1 MEQKKNACSSVAASV
16 QKVADEALVG
26 LFQQCPEEALA
37 ELQRRY
43 GAYCFQIAYRVLKN
57 REDAEECVGDV
68 LLRCWETFPQAAPRC
83 LRAYLGA
90 TARNLA
96 ITRYRKQ
103 HTEKRCGDGWTLP
116 LYGTLAGNS
125 QDLEEMVCHDLLV
138 RQCLRSVLEALSSE
152 NQKLFLGYYVL
163 GMPVSA
169 LTAEFSLSEPCL
181 RGRLYRMKLRFR
193 RELARQGL
201 SLPACGPGTT

>member
-1 MEQKKNACSSVAASV
+1 MEQKRTARGPAAADV
-16 QKVADEALVG
+16 QEVTDEALVG
-26 LFQQCPEEALA
+26 LFTHHPEEALG

-96 ITRYRKQ
+96 ISRYRQQ
-103 HTEKRCGDGWTLP
+103 HTGKRGGDCGALP
-116 LYGTLAGNS
+116 LRGDQTVCP
-125 QDLEEMVCHDLLV
+125 QDMEERVCNDILV
-138 RQCLRSVLEALSSE
+138 RQCMEELLAALSPE
-152 NQKLFLGYYVL
+152 NRRLFLRYYVQ
-163 GMPVSA
+163 GVPVSA
-169 LTAEFSLSEPCL
+169 LAAECALSEACL

-193 RELARQGL
+193 RELSQWGISPPVRGQ
-201 SLPACGPGTT
+201 GTT